1 MKHTSK
7 DTTKDTLHHQIMCP
21 FYISVPLFETIQS
34 CCAGNYQS
42 YLYKHLTIG
51 SNDGTEIYREPIK
64 DTLNHTSK
72 DTMKHTSKDTLKH
85 TSKDTLKHTSKDTLQ
100 HTSTDTLQHTS
111 TDTLQHTSIDT
122 LQHTATDTLQH
133 TSKDMTIATTT
144 HTTNAICRTY
154 RCSSHLVQ
162 ICCLLDS
169 GAQNTCDHF

>member
-1 MKHTSK
+1 MK
-7 DTTKDTLHHQIMCP
+7 DTIHHQIIFS

-34 CCAGNYQS
+34 CCAGNYRS

-72 DTMKHTSKDTLKH
+72 DTLKYTSKDTLKHTSKDTLKH

-100 HTSTDTLQHTS
+100 HTS
-111 TDTLQHTSIDT
+111 
-122 LQHTATDTLQH
+122 TDTLQH

>member
-7 DTTKDTLHHQIMCP
+7 DTMKDTLHHQIISS

-72 DTMKHTSKDTLKH
+72 DTLKH
-85 TSKDTLKHTSKDTLQ
+85 TSKYTF
-100 HTSTDTLQHTS
+100 
-111 TDTLQHTSIDT
+111 
-122 LQHTATDTLQH
+122 
-133 TSKDMTIATTT
+133 IAS
-144 HTTNAICRTY
+144 RVDVLP
-154 RCSSHLVQ
+154 SS
-162 ICCLLDS
+162 
-169 GAQNTCDHF
+169 